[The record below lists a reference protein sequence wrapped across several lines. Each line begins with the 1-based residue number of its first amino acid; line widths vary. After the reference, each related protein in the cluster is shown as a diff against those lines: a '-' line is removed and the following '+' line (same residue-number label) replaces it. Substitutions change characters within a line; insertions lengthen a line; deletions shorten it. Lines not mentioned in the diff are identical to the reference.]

1 MLGEHD
7 KAGGVAVEAV
17 DTAVDEGFTFLF
29 KIPCNA
35 VCQRI
40 FIISNRRMNRRI
52 SGFIHNEDVVILIHN
67 RKRNR
72 PRRIPSEGSV
82 STRCVSITSP
92 ACTAWLVQA
101 RTPFRKMP
109 SSVRFKPVIIWRE
122 YPCRRRNHSTVR
134 FSRSSS
140 GETTY
145 VNLCPIH
152 KTSVSIAFLRMNP
165 VISGAKFQKETFP
178 VFRKYSRKQMEKQE
192 TYLFIAKI

>member
-1 MLGEHD
+1 MQCRLPAYFHNFQS
-7 KAGGVAVEAV
+7 
-17 DTAVDEGFTFLF
+17 TDESAYQRVYPQRGCRHPHTQPKTEPAAAEFRRRVLF
-29 KIPCNA
+29 RQGA
-35 VCQRI
+35 FR
-40 FIISNRRMNRRI
+40 S
-52 SGFIHNEDVVILIHN
+52 H
-67 RKRNR
+67 
-72 PRRIPSEGSV
+72 PR
-82 STRCVSITSP
+82 

-152 KTSVSIAFLRMNP
+152 KTSVSIAFLSNEPRHF
-165 VISGAKFQKETFP
+165 GAKFQKETFP

-192 TYLFIAKI
+192 TYLSIAKI

>member
-1 MLGEHD
+1 MEQKANITINKEHIT
-7 KAGGVAVEAV
+7 VE
-17 DTAVDEGFTFLF
+17 
-29 KIPCNA
+29 
-35 VCQRI
+35 
-40 FIISNRRMNRRI
+40 RMQTSSYTTENGTGR
-52 SGFIHNEDVVILIHN
+52 G
-67 RKRNR
+67 
-72 PRRIPSEGSV
+72 RIPSEGSV

-140 GETTY
+140 GKTTY

-152 KTSVSIAFLRMNP
+152 KTSVSIAFLSNEPRHF
-165 VISGAKFQKETFP
+165 GAKFQKETFP

-192 TYLFIAKI
+192 TYLSIAKI

>member
-72 PRRIPSEGSV
+72 PRQNSV
-82 STRCVSITSP
+82 GGLC
-92 ACTAWLVQA
+92 
-101 RTPFRKMP
+101 FDK
-109 SSVRFKPVIIWRE
+109 VRFDHIPGVHGLARPGADAVSE
-122 YPCRRRNHSTVR
+122 NAV
-134 FSRSSS
+134 
-140 GETTY
+140 
-145 VNLCPIH
+145 LC
-152 KTSVSIAFLRMNP
+152 AF
-165 VISGAKFQKETFP
+165 
-178 VFRKYSRKQMEKQE
+178 
-192 TYLFIAKI
+192 

>member
-1 MLGEHD
+1 MLGEYD

-17 DTAVDEGFTFLF
+17 DAAVDEGFTFLF

-72 PRRIPSEGSV
+72 PRQNSVGGFCFDKVRFNHIPGVHGLARPGADAV
-82 STRCVSITSP
+82 S
-92 ACTAWLVQA
+92 
-101 RTPFRKMP
+101 KMP

-152 KTSVSIAFLRMNP
+152 KTSVSIAFYRMNP
-165 VISGAKFQKETFP
+165 VISGQNFKKRLSQSFASIAENRWKSKKLTF
-178 VFRKYSRKQMEKQE
+178 
-192 TYLFIAKI
+192 L